1 VGIIAVRSTS
11 RRTVLVDVAAVV
23 LVVVVAQLDVWTG
36 LLGTDINGPSW
47 LACLVLTVLGLLLVL
62 RRGRPFAMVIAIC
75 ALVLAWWLVEGT
87 PPVASAAT
95 IAFLIAA
102 YSVGRW
108 ETNHRRAVAGA
119 GLISVVLV
127 IHLLGQPG
135 VTVRT
140 MVEELPWDLL
150 LLGTWLLG
158 TYLRYR
164 NLYVEQLQESAVQ
177 AERIRIARE
186 LHDVVA
192 HGVSVM
198 VIQAEAAEE
207 LLSHHD
213 DARASSSLRI
223 VQETGRQTLTD
234 LRATLGSLR
243 AGAETEWTPGPGLT
257 QIESLATQVRAAGI
271 EVTVVIRGDVRALS
285 RTLNLVAYRVVQEAL
300 TNILKH
306 SAAST
311 VRVVLTYREQILA
324 VEVLDN
330 GPARSVTTV
339 NSGIGLLGMRERVA
353 SVRGHLETGPG
364 SDGGYGV
371 HAQLPIPETVP
382 T

>member
-1 VGIIAVRSTS
+1 M
-11 RRTVLVDVAAVV
+11 VD
-23 LVVVVAQLDVWTG
+23 
-36 LLGTDINGPSW
+36 
-47 LACLVLTVLGLLLVL
+47 
-62 RRGRPFAMVIAIC
+62 
-75 ALVLAWWLVEGT
+75 
-87 PPVASAAT
+87 
-95 IAFLIAA
+95 
-102 YSVGRW
+102 
-108 ETNHRRAVAGA
+108 
-119 GLISVVLV
+119 
-127 IHLLGQPG
+127 
-135 VTVRT
+135 
-140 MVEELPWDLL
+140 ELPWDLL

-164 NLYVEQLQESAVQ
+164 NLYVAQLQESAVQ
-177 AERIRIARE
+177 AERLRIARE

-243 AGAETEWTPGPGLT
+243 AGPETEWTPGPGLA
-257 QIESLATQVRAAGI
+257 QIETLAAQVRAAGI
-271 EVTVVIRGDVRALS
+271 EVTVLIRGDVRALS
-285 RTLNLVAYRVVQEAL
+285 PTVNLVAYRVVQEAL

-311 VRVVLTYREQILA
+311 VHVVLTYREQALA
-324 VEVLDN
+324 VEVLDD
-330 GPARSVTTV
+330 GPARTPPALS
-339 NSGIGLLGMRERVA
+339 SGAGLLGMRERVA

-371 HAQLPIPETVP
+371 RAQLPIPVAVST
-382 T
+382 